1 VKKNTLV
8 GISAAVACVLLALML
23 DHDNL
28 FVLLNPTALVLV
40 LGGTGSLAV
49 AVGTFEE
56 ARSLPKIAKKA
67 VLGVPEDPARTV
79 QQLVEMA
86 ALARKEGL
94 LSLEA
99 AAKEEPDP
107 FFRQGIGLVVDGKD
121 AETIRAALEN
131 GLEAAAARHAQ
142 RAQIFKQA
150 GGFAPTLGIIGT
162 VVGLVHVMT
171 DISSPQTLGPAIGA
185 AFTATLW
192 GVLSANL
199 LWHPMAAKLQRLSEA
214 EVVARQAV
222 IEGLLA
228 IQAGERPSAVQSL
241 LAPYLTI
248 GGPEARVA
256 EAQVAPEEE
265 AGAA

>member
-8 GISAAVACVLLALML
+8 GISAAVGCVLLALML

-28 FVLLNPTALVLV
+28 LVLLNPTALVLV
-40 LGGTGSLAV
+40 LGGTSALAI
-49 AVGTFEE
+49 AVGTSEE
-56 ARSLPKIAKKA
+56 AKSLPKIAKKA
-67 VLGVPEDPARTV
+67 VLGLPEDPRHTV
-79 QQLVEMA
+79 EQLVEMA

-99 AAKEEPDP
+99 AAKEEPDR

-121 AETIRAALEN
+121 ADTIRTALETE
-131 GLEAAAARHAQ
+131 LEATAARHSQ

-199 LWHPMAAKLQRLSEA
+199 FWHPMAAKLQRLSEA
-214 EVVARQAV
+214 EVTARQAV

-228 IQAGERPSAVQSL
+228 IQAGERPSTVQTM
-241 LAPYLTI
+241 LAPYLV
-248 GGPEARVA
+248 GGSSISETAQLQPEV
-256 EAQVAPEEE
+256 EEV
-265 AGAA
+265 GAA